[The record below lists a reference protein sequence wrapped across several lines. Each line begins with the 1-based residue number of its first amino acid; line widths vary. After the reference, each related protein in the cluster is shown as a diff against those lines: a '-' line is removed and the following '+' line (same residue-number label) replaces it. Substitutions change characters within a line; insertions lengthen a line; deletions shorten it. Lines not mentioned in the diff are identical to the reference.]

1 MGSFALS
8 VVCRLFSDICLLDFV
23 AVRDG
28 AALGVSPG
36 GPDGPVSG
44 RGDKICRAISKVQ
57 LHALLRVHRPPIDV
71 VVYHGS

>member
-1 MGSFALS
+1 MLVAEVSSSLLLCQSS
-8 VVCRLFSDICLLDFV
+8 VVCFLTSVFWILSLC
-23 AVRDG
+23 AT
-28 AALGVSPG
+28 
-36 GPDGPVSG
+36 GPSGDG